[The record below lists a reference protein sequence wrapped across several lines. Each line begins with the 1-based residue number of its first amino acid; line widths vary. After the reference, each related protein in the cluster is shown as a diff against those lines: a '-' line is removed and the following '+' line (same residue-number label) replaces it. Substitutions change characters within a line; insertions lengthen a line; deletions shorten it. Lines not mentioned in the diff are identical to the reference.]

1 MFSKYKDDILIRVN
15 GKSEERKKV
24 LEVVKKY
31 YQFLQDAEEE
41 ERWAQ
46 ERIDNCRSTNTG
58 KDLNAAMLLLKKHDV
73 RKNTQKNLPFIE
85 SDTLCQK

>member
-1 MFSKYKDDILIRVN
+1 MIAFIRVN
-15 GKSEERKKV
+15 GKSEERKKA

-46 ERIDNCRSTNTG
+46 ERIDNCRSANTG

-73 RKNTQKNLPFIE
+73 SKTKVTVKKAECLTN
-85 SDTLCQK
+85 

>member
-1 MFSKYKDDILIRVN
+1 MITNFVEYALQSVLLFLRVN
-15 GKSEERKKV
+15 GKSEERKKA

-58 KDLNAAMLLLKKHDV
+58 KDLNAALMLLKKHEV
-73 RKNTQKNLPFIE
+73 STI
-85 SDTLCQK
+85 

>member
-1 MFSKYKDDILIRVN
+1 M
-15 GKSEERKKV
+15 
-24 LEVVKKY
+24 VKKY

-46 ERIDNCRSTNTG
+46 ERIDNCRSANTG

-73 RKNTQKNLPFIE
+73 SKTKVTVKEAECLTNLP
-85 SDTLCQK
+85 SDIPLDFRYHF